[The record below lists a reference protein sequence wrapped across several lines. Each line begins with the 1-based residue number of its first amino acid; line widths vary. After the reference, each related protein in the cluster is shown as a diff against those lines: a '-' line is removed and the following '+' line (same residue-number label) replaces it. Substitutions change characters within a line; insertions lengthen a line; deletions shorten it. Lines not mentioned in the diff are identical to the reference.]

1 MRLRDGRGRPGRDE
15 EDTRNE
21 HYVLTPQY
29 PSASSSFVCWPGQ
42 AVVAG
47 RSTERTSTQ
56 RGRYRCRRAGV
67 DHARPI
73 GPNFIPRAVRHALRK
88 SNARLLGRWPGQR
101 EWGRL
106 ADCDA
111 IRYSDATT
119 SHCRHHGRR
128 LVRIFVAYL
137 VLPLWNGLPHGQE
150 IFQYPRR
157 LWSLQDNIYYILL
170 VHTTNFF
177 YL

>member
-111 IRYSDATT
+111 IRYSDAMT

-128 LVRIFVAYL
+128 ASADFCCLSRSAALEWSATWSGDFPVSSPVIGRCKITYYGLV
-137 VLPLWNGLPHGQE
+137 
-150 IFQYPRR
+150 
-157 LWSLQDNIYYILL
+157 
-170 VHTTNFF
+170 
-177 YL
+177 